1 MGSDRNASLRTVYG
15 NGSQCSSF
23 FGVQPDR
30 MLRVLCACPSG
41 RDATDDFEDIGHSSD
56 ARKMLEE
63 YYIGDLDPASVPDRV
78 AALDEKR
85 RDLATAKKGQSESS
99 IFMLILQILVPIA
112 IIGLAIAVR
121 IITAPKEGEASQ

>member
-1 MGSDRNASLRTVYG
+1 M
-15 NGSQCSSF
+15 
-23 FGVQPDR
+23 
-30 MLRVLCACPSG
+30 MLYVLCALLCCALG

-63 YYIGDLDPASVPDRV
+63 YYIGDLDPASVSERV

-85 RDLATAKKGQSESS
+85 IDTAMAKKGQSESS

-121 IITAPKEGEASQ
+121 IITAPKEASE